1 MMKEAV
7 DFPPRAFFAIWCLSS
22 DRLGLQVGEGLTLL
36 DPVFSDPAEVFC
48 SGQHLWFTSFL
59 PELST
64 SGRAPLLG
72 VFPTLEGKTG
82 GRGTGFFPSLAS
94 LRPLSYVSCLICQ
107 TIFWFACYSEIWT
120 FCFNTHKGCCS

>member
-72 VFPTLEGKTG
+72 VFPTLKRKTEE
-82 GRGTGFFPSLAS
+82 RVNRVLPFLGFITALVLFYLPYRTNYLI
-94 LRPLSYVSCLICQ
+94 VCLLQ
-107 TIFWFACYSEIWT
+107 
-120 FCFNTHKGCCS
+120 

>member
-7 DFPPRAFFAIWCLSS
+7 DLPPRAFFAIWCLSS

-48 SGQHLWFTSFL
+48 SGQHLWFTSFP
-59 PELST
+59 PELTT
-64 SGRAPLLG
+64 SGSAPLLG

-82 GRGTGFFPSLAS
+82 ERGYRVLPFLGFFTALV
-94 LRPLSYVSCLICQ
+94 LCFLLYRTNYLLVCL
-107 TIFWFACYSEIWT
+107 
-120 FCFNTHKGCCS
+120 